1 MLHSDDCYAS
11 YKTLKCN
18 WNFQRGGGFM
28 DKKISSMGK
37 IWLFLK
43 LYIGVTMLLSYSQ
56 FGSFIHLSNKLFW
69 HFLFALWKVN
79 FGGAPLLFVVK
90 PTTAGA
96 TAIREKCKERRQF
109 LDPDSKGKSIQHL
122 PYKITML

>member
-1 MLHSDDCYAS
+1 
-11 YKTLKCN
+11 
-18 WNFQRGGGFM
+18 M
-28 DKKISSMGK
+28 DKKISSTGK

-122 PYKITML
+122 PYKMKCCRYLHVLFNDTVNTCVS